1 MCPGCRRIISTV
13 EKDSE
18 RAESQRDE
26 VETLL
31 KLLDDE
37 ILKSR
42 ISKRKLEKILG
53 QGQGYVGSLIK
64 GRITLKVG
72 HVYDIGEALGLEP
85 LLLFFR
91 AAPKENQERLLQVL
105 GAQLQPPAGEP
116 DPDAPMTREEIE
128 ELVRKIVRQELA
140 RLATS

>member
-1 MCPGCRRIISTV
+1 M
-13 EKDSE
+13 EKDFE
-18 RAESQRDE
+18 RAEPQRDE

-31 KLLDDE
+31 RLIDDE

-91 AAPKENQERLLQVL
+91 AAPKENQERLLKAL
-105 GAQLQPPAGEP
+105 GAQTGGDGA
-116 DPDAPMTREEIE
+116 DPDAPMTREEVE
-128 ELVRKIVRQELA
+128 ELVRKVVRQELA

>member
-1 MCPGCRRIISTV
+1 M
-13 EKDSE
+13 EKDYE
-18 RAESQRDE
+18 RPEPQRDE

-31 KLLDDE
+31 KLLDDA
-37 ILKSR
+37 IVNSR
-42 ISKRKLEKILG
+42 ISKRQLERILG
-53 QGQGYVGSLIK
+53 QGQGYIGSLIK

-91 AAPKENQERLLQVL
+91 AAPKENQERLLKAL
-105 GAQLQPPAGEP
+105 GRQADGDGAE
-116 DPDAPMTREEIE
+116 DPSAPMTREEVE
-128 ELVRKIVRQELA
+128 ELVRRVVRQELA

>member
-1 MCPGCRRIISTV
+1 M
-13 EKDSE
+13 EKDFE
-18 RAESQRDE
+18 RAEPQRDE

-37 ILKSR
+37 IVKAR
-42 ISKRKLEKILG
+42 ISKRKLERILG
-53 QGQGYVGSLIK
+53 QGQGYIGSLIK

-72 HVYDIGEALGLEP
+72 HVFDIGEALGLEP

-91 AAPKENQERLLQVL
+91 AASKENQERLLKAL
-105 GAQLQPPAGEP
+105 GTRSADGDGAEEPPG
-116 DPDAPMTREEIE
+116 PMTREEIE
-128 ELVRKIVRQELA
+128 ELVRRVVRQELA

>member
-1 MCPGCRRIISTV
+1 M
-13 EKDSE
+13 EKTE
-18 RAESQRDE
+18 AELQRDE

-31 KLLDDE
+31 RLLDDE

-53 QGQGYVGSLIK
+53 QGQGYIGSLIK

-91 AAPKENQERLLQVL
+91 SAPKENQERLLKAL
-105 GAQLQPPAGEP
+105 GVQSANGDSSG
-116 DPDAPMTREEIE
+116 DPSVPMTREEIE
-128 ELVRKIVRQELA
+128 GLVRQVVRQELA

>member
-1 MCPGCRRIISTV
+1 V
-13 EKDSE
+13 EKDD
-18 RAESQRDE
+18 AELQRDE

-31 KLLDDE
+31 KLIDDE
-37 ILKSR
+37 IVKSR

-64 GRITLKVG
+64 GRITLKVE
-72 HVYDIGEALGLEP
+72 HVYDISEALGLEP

-91 AAPKENQERLLQVL
+91 SAPKENQERLLKAL
-105 GAQLQPPAGEP
+105 GVQSADGDGSG
-116 DPDAPMTREEIE
+116 DPSGPMTREEIE
-128 ELVRKIVRQELA
+128 SLVRRVVRQELA

>member
-1 MCPGCRRIISTV
+1 M
-13 EKDSE
+13 EKE
-18 RAESQRDE
+18 EAEKAEPQRDE

-31 KLLDDE
+31 RLIDDE

-42 ISKRKLEKILG
+42 ISKRKLEKLLG

-91 AAPKENQERLLQVL
+91 AAPRENQERLLQAL
-105 GAQLQPPAGEP
+105 GVQGDGDVP
-116 DPDAPMTREEIE
+116 DPEAPMTREEIE
-128 ELVRKIVRQELA
+128 ELVRKTVRQELA

>member
-1 MCPGCRRIISTV
+1 M
-13 EKDSE
+13 ENDK
-18 RAESQRDE
+18 AELQRDE

-31 KLLDDE
+31 RLLDDE

-53 QGQGYVGSLIK
+53 QGQGYIGSLLR

-72 HVYDIGEALGLEP
+72 HVYEIGEALGLDP
-85 LLLFFR
+85 LLLFYR
-91 AAPKENQERLLQVL
+91 AAPKENQERLVQAL
-105 GAQLQPPAGEP
+105 GIQSPAPGNPPPA
-116 DPDAPMTREEIE
+116 DPPPPMSRDEIE
-128 ELVRKIVRQELA
+128 ELVRKVVRQELA

>member
-1 MCPGCRRIISTV
+1 M
-13 EKDSE
+13 EKDFE
-18 RAESQRDE
+18 RAEPQRDE

-31 KLLDDE
+31 RLLDDE

-42 ISKRKLEKILG
+42 ISKRKLERILG
-53 QGQGYVGSLIK
+53 QGQGYIGSLIK

-91 AAPKENQERLLQVL
+91 AAPKENQERLLTAL
-105 GAQLQPPAGEP
+105 GVQANAAAEDPAG
-116 DPDAPMTREEIE
+116 PMTREEIE
-128 ELVRKIVRQELA
+128 ELVRRVVRQELA

>member
-1 MCPGCRRIISTV
+1 M
-13 EKDSE
+13 EKETEKEPQKESE
-18 RAESQRDE
+18 RTE

-31 KLLDDE
+31 KLLDEE

-53 QGQGYVGSLIK
+53 QGQGYIGSLIK

-85 LLLFFR
+85 LLLFYR
-91 AAPKENQERLLQVL
+91 AAPRENQERLLKAL
-105 GAQLQPPAGEP
+105 GARPRSPDQDP
-116 DPDAPMTREEIE
+116 DPDAPMTRDEVE
-128 ELVRKIVRQELA
+128 ELVRKVVRQELA

>member
-1 MCPGCRRIISTV
+1 V
-13 EKDSE
+13 ERDQ
-18 RAESQRDE
+18 AELQRDE

-42 ISKRKLEKILG
+42 ISKRKLERILG
-53 QGQGYVGSLIK
+53 QGQGYIGSLIK

-91 AAPKENQERLLQVL
+91 AAPKENQERLLKAL
-105 GAQLQPPAGEP
+105 GVQSADGDGDPPG
-116 DPDAPMTREEIE
+116 PMTPKEIE
-128 ELVRKIVRQELA
+128 ELVRKVVRQELA

>member
-1 MCPGCRRIISTV
+1 V
-13 EKDSE
+13 EKESE
-18 RAESQRDE
+18 KESEKAERDE

-31 KLLDDE
+31 RLLDDE

-42 ISKRKLEKILG
+42 ISKRKLERILG
-53 QGQGYVGSLIK
+53 QGQGYIGSLIK

-91 AAPKENQERLLQVL
+91 AAPKENQERLLKAL
-105 GAQLQPPAGEP
+105 GARSGDGAGDGAEDPSQPMARG
-116 DPDAPMTREEIE
+116 EIE
-128 ELVRKIVRQELA
+128 ELVRRVVRQELA

>member
-1 MCPGCRRIISTV
+1 M
-13 EKDSE
+13 EKDFE
-18 RAESQRDE
+18 RAEPQRDE

-31 KLLDDE
+31 RLIDDE
-37 ILKSR
+37 IVKAR
-42 ISKRKLEKILG
+42 ISKRKLERILG
-53 QGQGYVGSLIK
+53 QGQGYMGSLIK

-91 AAPKENQERLLQVL
+91 AAPKENQERLLKAL
-105 GAQLQPPAGEP
+105 GAGSNGDTAS
-116 DPDAPMTREEIE
+116 DPEAPMTREEVE
-128 ELVRKIVRQELA
+128 ELVRKVVRQELA

>member
-1 MCPGCRRIISTV
+1 M

-18 RAESQRDE
+18 RAEPQRDE

-31 KLLDDE
+31 RLIDDE

-91 AAPKENQERLLQVL
+91 AAPKENQERLLQAL
-105 GAQLQPPAGEP
+105 GARPAEGAG
-116 DPDAPMTREEIE
+116 DPSAPMTREEIE
-128 ELVRKIVRQELA
+128 ELVRKVVRQELA

>member
-1 MCPGCRRIISTV
+1 V
-13 EKDSE
+13 EKD
-18 RAESQRDE
+18 RDE

-31 KLLDDE
+31 KMLDDE
-37 ILKSR
+37 IVRSR

-53 QGQGYVGSLIK
+53 QGQGYIGSLIK

-91 AAPKENQERLLQVL
+91 SAPKENQERLLKAL
-105 GAQLQPPAGEP
+105 GVQSTDGDGSG
-116 DPDAPMTREEIE
+116 DPSGTMTREEIE
-128 ELVRKIVRQELA
+128 GLVRRIVRQELA

>member
-1 MCPGCRRIISTV
+1 M
-13 EKDSE
+13 EKDFE
-18 RAESQRDE
+18 RAEPQRDE

-31 KLLDDE
+31 RLIDDE

-53 QGQGYVGSLIK
+53 QGQGYIGSLIK

-85 LLLFFR
+85 LLLFFL
-91 AAPKENQERLLQVL
+91 AAPKENQERLLKAL
-105 GAQLQPPAGEP
+105 GQQADGGGAE
-116 DPDAPMTREEIE
+116 DPEAPMTREEIE
-128 ELVRKIVRQELA
+128 ELVRRVVRQELA

>member
-1 MCPGCRRIISTV
+1 M
-13 EKDSE
+13 EKDFE
-18 RAESQRDE
+18 RAEPQRDE

-31 KLLDDE
+31 RLLDDE

-42 ISKRKLEKILG
+42 ISKRKLERILG
-53 QGQGYVGSLIK
+53 QGQGYIGSLIK

-91 AAPKENQERLLQVL
+91 AAPKENQERLLKVL
-105 GAQLQPPAGEP
+105 GARPPDGAE
-116 DPDAPMTREEIE
+116 DPDKPMTREEVE
-128 ELVRKIVRQELA
+128 ELVRKVVRQELA

>member
-1 MCPGCRRIISTV
+1 V
-13 EKDSE
+13 EKDFE
-18 RAESQRDE
+18 RAEPQRDE

-37 ILKSR
+37 IVNSR
-42 ISKRKLEKILG
+42 ISKRKLERILG
-53 QGQGYVGSLIK
+53 QGQGYIGSLIK

-91 AAPKENQERLLQVL
+91 AAPKENQERLLKAL
-105 GAQLQPPAGEP
+105 GRQADGDGA

-128 ELVRKIVRQELA
+128 KLVRRVVRQELA

>member
-1 MCPGCRRIISTV
+1 V
-13 EKDSE
+13 EKDFE
-18 RAESQRDE
+18 RAEPQRDE

-31 KLLDDE
+31 RLIDDE
-37 ILKSR
+37 IVKAR
-42 ISKRKLEKILG
+42 ISKRKLERILG
-53 QGQGYVGSLIK
+53 QGQGYMGSLIK

-91 AAPKENQERLLQVL
+91 AAPKENQERLLKAL
-105 GAQLQPPAGEP
+105 GVQSADGDGPGDPPG
-116 DPDAPMTREEIE
+116 PMTPKEIE
-128 ELVRKIVRQELA
+128 ELVRKVVRQELA

>member
-1 MCPGCRRIISTV
+1 V

-18 RAESQRDE
+18 RAEPQRDE

-37 ILKSR
+37 IVNSR
-42 ISKRKLEKILG
+42 ISKRKLERILG
-53 QGQGYVGSLIK
+53 QGQGYIGSLIK

-91 AAPKENQERLLQVL
+91 AAPKENQERLLKAL
-105 GAQLQPPAGEP
+105 GRQADGDGAE
-116 DPDAPMTREEIE
+116 DPSAPMTREEIE
-128 ELVRKIVRQELA
+128 ELVRRVVRQELA

>member
-1 MCPGCRRIISTV
+1 M
-13 EKDSE
+13 EKDP
-18 RAESQRDE
+18 AELQRDE

-42 ISKRKLEKILG
+42 ISKRKLERILG
-53 QGQGYVGSLIK
+53 QGQGYIGSLIK

-91 AAPKENQERLLQVL
+91 AAPRENQERLLKAL
-105 GAQLQPPAGEP
+105 GAQANGDEEP
-116 DPDAPMTREEIE
+116 SGPMTPKEIE
-128 ELVRKIVRQELA
+128 ELVRKVVRQELA

>member
-1 MCPGCRRIISTV
+1 M
-13 EKDSE
+13 EKDFE
-18 RAESQRDE
+18 RAEPQRDE

-31 KLLDDE
+31 RLIDDE

-42 ISKRKLEKILG
+42 ISKRKLERILG
-53 QGQGYVGSLIK
+53 QGQGYIGSLIK

-91 AAPKENQERLLQVL
+91 AAPRENQERLLKAL
-105 GAQLQPPAGEP
+105 GAQANGGSDEEP
-116 DPDAPMTREEIE
+116 SGPMNREEIE
-128 ELVRKIVRQELA
+128 ELVRRVVRQELA

>member
-1 MCPGCRRIISTV
+1 M
-13 EKDSE
+13 EKDFE
-18 RAESQRDE
+18 RAEPQRDE

-31 KLLDDE
+31 RLIDDE
-37 ILKSR
+37 IVKAR
-42 ISKRKLEKILG
+42 ISKRKLERILG
-53 QGQGYVGSLIK
+53 QGQGYMGSLIK

-91 AAPKENQERLLQVL
+91 AAPKENQERLLKAL
-105 GAQLQPPAGEP
+105 GEQSADGDGSGDPPG
-116 DPDAPMTREEIE
+116 PMTPKEIE
-128 ELVRKIVRQELA
+128 ELVRKVVRQELA

>member
-1 MCPGCRRIISTV
+1 V
-13 EKDSE
+13 EKNE
-18 RAESQRDE
+18 AELQREE

-31 KLLDDE
+31 KLIDDE

-53 QGQGYVGSLIK
+53 QGQGYMGSLIK
-64 GRITLKVG
+64 GRITLKVE

-91 AAPKENQERLLQVL
+91 AAPKENQERLLKAL
-105 GAQLQPPAGEP
+105 GAGSP
-116 DPDAPMTREEIE
+116 DGDGSGDLSVPMTREEIE
-128 ELVRKIVRQELA
+128 GLVRRVVRQELA

>member
-1 MCPGCRRIISTV
+1 V
-13 EKDSE
+13 EKE
-18 RAESQRDE
+18 RDK
-26 VETLL
+26 VEILL
-31 KLLDDE
+31 KMLDDE
-37 ILKSR
+37 IVKSR

-64 GRITLKVG
+64 GRITLKVE

-91 AAPKENQERLLQVL
+91 SAPKENQERLLKAL
-105 GAQLQPPAGEP
+105 GVQSGDGDGSG
-116 DPDAPMTREEIE
+116 DPSVPMTREEIE
-128 ELVRKIVRQELA
+128 GLVRRVVRQELA

>member
-1 MCPGCRRIISTV
+1 V

-18 RAESQRDE
+18 KTEPQRDE

-31 KLLDDE
+31 RLIDDE

-53 QGQGYVGSLIK
+53 QGQGYVGSLIR

-91 AAPKENQERLLQVL
+91 AAPKENQERLLKAL
-105 GAQLQPPAGEP
+105 GVQSADGDSTGDPPG
-116 DPDAPMTREEIE
+116 PMHREDIE
-128 ELVRKIVRQELA
+128 ELVRKVVRQELA